1 MRGVTIARWAAW
13 APGLED
19 RAAWEDWCRHPRA
32 LGADGA
38 PDVAFLPP
46 LLRRRCGRLSRM
58 MLTAALACGSPEE
71 LAAVPTVFA
80 SRHGDIATTV
90 ALLQCLARDEPVS
103 ANRFSHS
110 VHNTQ
115 AGLFSIA
122 AGNRQ
127 PASALAAGRDT
138 FACAFLEALNLL
150 RQATGGRVLLVIGD
164 EPMPAVFAPF
174 ADEPQAAYA
183 TAFLLEAS
191 AGREA
196 IILDAEGQ
204 PGIAATATA
213 TEWPAAA
220 EFLRWL
226 LSTEPMLA
234 LHPAPDRWNWRRNAP
249 ATGQE

>member
-1 MRGVTIARWAAW
+1 VRGVAIARWAAW

-19 RAAWEDWCRHPRA
+19 RDAWEDWCRHPRA
-32 LGADGA
+32 LGADGT
-38 PDVAFLPP
+38 PDIAFLPP

-58 MLTAALACGSPEE
+58 MLRTALACGAPDE
-71 LAAVPTVFA
+71 LATVPTVFA
-80 SRHGDIATTV
+80 SRHGDLATTV

-115 AGLFSIA
+115 AGLFSIVT
-122 AGNRQ
+122 GNRQ

-138 FACAFLEALNLL
+138 FRCAFLEALNLL
-150 RQATGGRVLLVIGD
+150 RQATAGRVLLVIGD
-164 EPMPAVFAPF
+164 EPLPAVFAPF

-196 IILDAEGQ
+196 IVLDATGQ
-204 PGIAATATA
+204 PGMAAPAVA
-213 TEWPAAA
+213 IQWPAAV

-226 LSTEPMLA
+226 RSRDIAGSLSGEA
-234 LHPAPDRWNWRRNAP
+234 SAPLR
-249 ATGQE
+249 